1 MIDFNNLR
9 LRLPEQVR
17 DLPANAGRWM
27 QLAEGYVATLVAGQA
42 TFEMGQPTVC
52 SSTDLSF
59 ALSYL
64 RSTNQLA
71 CILSKHLE

>member
-42 TFEMGQPTVC
+42 TFEMGQPTVRLC
-52 SSTDLSF
+52 SSHKPLF
-59 ALSYL
+59 CAV
-64 RSTNQLA
+64 
-71 CILSKHLE
+71 IFG

>member
-52 SSTDLSF
+52 SSH
-59 ALSYL
+59 
-64 RSTNQLA
+64 R
-71 CILSKHLE
+71 HLFCTVIFG

>member
-42 TFEMGQPTVC
+42 TFEMGQPTVGLC
-52 SSTDLSF
+52 SSHKPLF
-59 ALSYL
+59 GAV
-64 RSTNQLA
+64 
-71 CILSKHLE
+71 IFG